1 MDLDLKNR
9 VIVVTGASRG
19 IGAATVRLL
28 AAEGAALGLVSRDA
42 AALEALR
49 AGLPAG
55 VEVEVIACDLNDA
68 DSAAAV
74 VARMQRRF
82 GRIDGLVNCA
92 GATSGGDPL
101 TLSEAAWRG
110 SFELK
115 FFSTLRL
122 ITTVIPV
129 MREQRRGVIL
139 TIGGNIGRQPNM
151 YMLPGSAVGAALHAI
166 NKGLADATASHGIR
180 FHIFNPGPTRT
191 ERLVG
196 YAEMLAKQSGISV
209 EQAEQQLVKDAPQRR
224 IAEPEEM
231 AALIAWMLSDRFAAA
246 TGNSVTAD
254 GGWVKAAS

>member
-1 MDLDLKNR
+1 MDLHLQRN
-9 VIVVTGASRG
+9 VIIVTGASRG
-19 IGAATVRLL
+19 IGAATARLL
-28 AAEGAALGLVSRDA
+28 ATEGARLVLVARDE
-42 AALEALR
+42 AALTALKQELT
-49 AGLPAG
+49 A
-55 VEVEVIACDLNDA
+55 EVEVVACDLNDA
-68 DSAAAV
+68 GSATQIV
-74 VARMQRRF
+74 SRTRERF

-101 TLSEAAWRG
+101 TLSESAWRG

-115 FFSTLRL
+115 FFSTIRL
-122 ITTVIPV
+122 ITAVIPV
-129 MREQRRGVIL
+129 MREQQRGVIV

-180 FHIFNPGPTRT
+180 FHILNPGPTRT

-196 YAEMLAKQSGISV
+196 YVQSLVKQHGLTV
-209 EQAEQQLVKDAPQRR
+209 EQAEQQLVKDAPQHR
-224 IAEPEEM
+224 IADPAEM
-231 AALIAWMLSDRFAAA
+231 AAMIAWMLSERFSAA

>member
-1 MDLDLKNR
+1 MDLELNNR
-9 VIVVTGASRG
+9 VIVITGASRG
-19 IGAATVRLL
+19 IGAATARVLS
-28 AAEGAALGLVSRDA
+28 AEGAKIALVSRDA
-42 AALEALR
+42 AALAALG
-49 AGLPAG
+49 ATLPG
-55 VEVEVIACDLNDA
+55 ESVSIACDMNEA
-68 DSAAAV
+68 ESANKIVEQTRA
-74 VARMQRRF
+74 RF

-101 TLSEAAWRG
+101 ALSESAWRG

-122 ITTVIPV
+122 IAAVVPV
-129 MREQRRGVIL
+129 MRENKRGVIV

-151 YMLPGSAVGAALHAI
+151 YMLPGSAVGAALHAV
-166 NKGLADATASHGIR
+166 NKGLADAAAGHGIR

-196 YAEMLAKQSGISV
+196 YMQMLAKQSGITA
-209 EQAEQQLVKDAPQRR
+209 EQAEQQLVKDAPQHR
-224 IAEPEEM
+224 IAEPAEM
-231 AALIAWMLSDRFAAA
+231 ASMIAWMLSDRFSAA

>member
-1 MDLDLKNR
+1 MDLQLKNR
-9 VIVVTGASRG
+9 VIVITGASRG
-19 IGAATVRLL
+19 IGAATARLL
-28 AAEGAALGLVSRDA
+28 ATEEAQLVLVSRDN
-42 AALEALR
+42 AALSAL
-49 AGLPAG
+49 AQQLQTPTH
-55 VEVEVIACDLNDA
+55 VVACDLNDA
-68 DSAAAV
+68 DSAGQIVQQAL
-74 VARMQRRF
+74 QRF
-82 GRIDGLVNCA
+82 ERIDGLVNCA

-101 TLSEAAWRG
+101 TLSESAWRG

-122 ITTVIPV
+122 ITAVLPV
-129 MREQRRGVIL
+129 MRAQQRGVIV

-191 ERLVG
+191 ERLIG
-196 YAEMLAKQSGISV
+196 YAQMLAKQSGITV
-209 EQAEQQLVKDAPQRR
+209 EQAEQQLVKDAPQHR
-224 IAEPEEM
+224 IADPAEM
-231 AALIAWMLSDRFAAA
+231 AAMIAWMLSDRFAAA